1 VKASEKA
8 EKKFREGFNCA
19 QSVIYSFADKLNLE
33 QDQAL
38 RISNGFGGGMGRKQ
52 EVCGAVSGA
61 IMVLGMM
68 YGRGENED
76 REKQEKTY
84 AKVRE
89 FIDKFEAKFKTV
101 NCKSLLDGCELL
113 TAEGQEMFKNNN
125 LKEKCCNYVKYAAD
139 LLSQE

>member
-1 VKASEKA
+1 MNISEKA
-8 EKKFREGFNCA
+8 ENKFREGYNCA
-19 QSVIYSFADKLNLE
+19 QAVLWSYADKVNL
-33 QDQAL
+33 DRDLAL
-38 RISNGFGGGMGRKQ
+38 RISSGFGGGMGRKQ

-68 YGRGENED
+68 YGRGENEN

-101 NCKSLLDGCELL
+101 NCKTLLDGCELL
-113 TAEGQEMFKNNN
+113 TAEGQEMFKNKN
-125 LKEKCCNYVKYAAD
+125 LKEKCCSYVAYAAE